1 MGLMIGL
8 ASEHELFWWITLGLG
23 AVVISVVILLL
34 TLLLAY
40 VKDVNN
46 GVQAIWDMA
55 SRVAA
60 QTVCTWMLPTT
71 VEMCKALREELG
83 LHVKLLTPA
92 K

>member
-1 MGLMIGL
+1 MMPLGL

-23 AVVISVVILLL
+23 AVVLSVVILLL
-34 TLLLAY
+34 SLLLSY
-40 VKDVNN
+40 VKDVNR

-71 VEMCKALREELG
+71 VEMVTALREELG